1 MCVYLDEDKPESLV
15 VNKQYVVKYGTTQ
28 RLSSLGWE
36 SRTITVIRHGLS
48 SELEYHREGRPIYG
62 GVWVLDHSDN
72 DRKKF
77 FYYCRFIE
85 IQPEWYDLI

>member
-62 GVWVLDHSDN
+62 GGLGVGS
-72 DRKKF
+72 
-77 FYYCRFIE
+77 
-85 IQPEWYDLI
+85 